1 MSLKHI
7 LHLIV
12 VICITTSLI
21 PVVTSAKETPTIRS
35 ETAILIDGKTGQ
47 VLYEKNSSEEMYPA
61 SITKIATALMAVK
74 SNKMDEMVTVS
85 ENARAAEGT
94 RVYLKEGETVPLDKL
109 VKGMMI
115 NSGND
120 AAIAIA
126 EHLSGD
132 VESFSNE
139 LNEFLSEEVGVQNT
153 HFVNPNGLFDKE
165 HLTTAEDMAK
175 ITQYAMKNE
184 EFRSLFGMKQMTW
197 NGEDWETTL
206 INHHRLLLDYD
217 FVTGGK
223 NGYVSKS
230 GFTLV
235 TTASKDDQELI
246 AVTMKATDDK
256 IAYQDTLNL
265 LNYGFSD
272 FTPVEF
278 EKGTELGVVNQKKYS
293 LSEDITLYQNDDYP
307 IDLTLS
313 NENQLVSVGN
323 SYRSNLDLE
332 LLTTT
337 SIESNDPEQKT
348 EAKPVAQVKDEETES
363 IFSSSTILYLGIGIF
378 LFIIICLIFGRSN
391 TSVKRHRTFP

>member
-7 LHLIV
+7 AHLIV

-278 EKGTELGVVNQKKYS
+278 EKGTELGVVNQNKYS
-293 LSEDITLYQNDDYP
+293 LSEDITLYQHDDYP

-313 NENQLVSVGN
+313 NENQLVSEGN
-323 SYRSNLDLE
+323 SHHSILDSA

-337 SIESNDPEQKT
+337 SLESSDPEEKT